1 MLLSSDW
8 NNEAYVSLH
17 LVQEILE
24 EAGLSKMSDFSHWYP
39 QFSITIPKADKKNSP
54 TPSTADFFIEDRR
67 RNINF
72 LIEVKSANKRI
83 DNNSSAR
90 FQLDMYLRYSKVKFG
105 ILIDPFLIEAYEF
118 IRGRAKL
125 QERFEIKNPTEV
137 KPIATFLKTFLD
149 SIIGK

>member
-8 NNEAYVSLH
+8 DNEAYVSLH

-24 EAGLSKMSDFSHWYP
+24 EAGLPKRSDFSHWYP
-39 QFSITIPKADKKNSP
+39 QFPIVISKVDKKHA
-54 TPSTADFFIEDRR
+54 PSTADFFIEDRSR
-67 RNINF
+67 DINF
-72 LIEVKSANKRI
+72 IIEVKSASTRI
-83 DNNSSAR
+83 DGSAR

-105 ILIDPFLIEAYEF
+105 ILIDPFLVEAYEF

-137 KPIATFLKTFLD
+137 KPIATFLKKFLD
-149 SIIGK
+149 SIKGK

>member
-24 EAGLSKMSDFSHWYP
+24 EAGLPKRSDFSHWYP
-39 QFSITIPKADKKNSP
+39 QFPIKIPKVDKKHSP
-54 TPSTADFFIEDRR
+54 SSADFFIEDRR

-72 LIEVKSANKRI
+72 LIEVKTANTRI
-83 DNNSSAR
+83 NHPAR
-90 FQLDMYLRYSKVKFG
+90 FQLDMYLRYSEVKFG

>member
-24 EAGLSKMSDFSHWYP
+24 EAGLPKRNHFSHWYP
-39 QFSITIPKADKKNSP
+39 QFPITISNKDQKLV
-54 TPSTADFFIEDRR
+54 DFLIKDRS

-72 LIEVKSANKRI
+72 LIEVKTASTRI
-83 DNNSSAR
+83 DSSAR
-90 FQLDMYLRYSKVKFG
+90 FQLDMYLRYSMVKFG
-105 ILIDPFLIEAYEF
+105 FLIDPFLIEAYEF

-125 QERFEIKNPTEV
+125 QERFEIINPTEV
-137 KPIATFLKTFLD
+137 KPIATFLKNFLD
-149 SIIGK
+149 SI